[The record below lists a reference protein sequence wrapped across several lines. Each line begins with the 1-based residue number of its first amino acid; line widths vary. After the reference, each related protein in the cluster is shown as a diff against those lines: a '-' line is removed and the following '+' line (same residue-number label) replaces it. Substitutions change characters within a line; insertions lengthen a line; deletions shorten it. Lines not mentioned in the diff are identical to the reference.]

1 METDD
6 REAYGPDRFALSD
19 DAHLARRGSTRPD
32 SKILFRM
39 VPGVFANGFGA
50 LPPPPLG
57 LAARNGMPDAQVSTP
72 RKMPEML
79 SQNPTAEPGK
89 SPRALSVV

>member
-57 LAARNGMPDAQVSTP
+57 LAARNAKLSTLVKRNLP
-72 RKMPEML
+72 THL
-79 SQNPTAEPGK
+79 NPSNNHK
-89 SPRALSVV
+89 SGWF